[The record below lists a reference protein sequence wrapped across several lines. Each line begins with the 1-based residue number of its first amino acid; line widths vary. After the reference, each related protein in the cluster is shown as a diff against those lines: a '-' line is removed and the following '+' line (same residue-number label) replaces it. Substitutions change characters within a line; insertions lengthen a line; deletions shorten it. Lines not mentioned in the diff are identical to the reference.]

1 MQLLLEHIERR
12 RSHSLLHFGLRCLG
26 FGQGSFVHFLV
37 RVERYS
43 VYLHRHGRHHVGRF
57 AVGDEGIKFVDVNLL
72 VANDVRSDELTAIRV
87 IKGLYGSIV
96 DAGEL
101 ADDGFDLF
109 ELDTE
114 TTDLHLSVPS
124 ADKLDI
130 SVLAVVNDVAGFV
143 ATQAVPIDEDFCGLL
158 GLVEVSERHLRSGY
172 VQFAVRTGRYFF
184 AVLPHDD
191 ESRTVRIGF
200 ADRYI
205 GFVLGH
211 EETADIDGTLRRTI
225 AVHQLI
231 RRRIETDKFLAA
243 RTEPLQARDVR
254 IIEHKLRR
262 HLRRH
267 EAVGNVLDLD
277 ILVEPLQVKTDLV
290 THNTDGRTGLDAAPE
305 VHLERIKTVTGVG
318 GVLALRSQAYC
329 LNMKIQ
335 ECQDVRFAEHDALGD
350 TGCTGGIEQHKS
362 FIAVVLGGIFPHVVQ
377 SLFGIRAIERHS
389 RQTCLGD
396 SERYEYHLFVTGH
409 DERCHFVAATGDVLR
424 IEGVRQTV
432 CLGEGDPF
440 VTCYAEDVIRPLSY
454 VFFEVFD

>member
-26 FGQGSFVHFLV
+26 LRQGSFVHFLV

-87 IKGLYGSIV
+87 VEGLHGSIL

-124 ADKLDI
+124 ADKLNI
-130 SVLAVVNDVAGFV
+130 AVLAVVNDVAGFV

-158 GLVEVSERHLRSGY
+158 GLVEVTERHLRSGY

-205 GFVLGH
+205 GFVLRH
-211 EETADIDGTLRRTI
+211 KETADIDGTLRRTI

-231 RRRIETDKFLAA
+231 RRRIETDKFLAT

-254 IIEHKLRR
+254 IIEHKLRC
-262 HLRRH
+262 HLRSH
-267 EAVGNVLDLD
+267 EAVSDVLVLN

-305 VHLERIKTVTGVG
+305 VHLEGIEAVTGVG

-335 ECQDVRFAEHDALGD
+335 ECQDVRFAEHDALWNTCR
-350 TGCTGGIEQHKS
+350 TGSIEQHKS

-389 RQTCLGD
+389 GQACFGD
-396 SERYEYHLFVTGH
+396 SNRSQHHEFITRH
-409 DERCHFVAATGDVLR
+409 DKRCHFVAATGNMLR
-424 IEGVRQTV
+424 VQSLRQTV
-432 CLGEGDPF
+432 CFSERDPF
-440 VTCYAEDVIRPLSY
+440 VTCDAEDVIRPLSY